1 MATEPRGLLKK
12 QSTRARQRVMAGD
25 KLLTQELDGTTT
37 TETIQLGMVAQKITV
52 QGTGTLAGN
61 IEVSANG
68 TDFVSAG
75 AFTVAALTSYSTHN
89 CVAVRIT
96 RTGGTGK
103 ASILAV

>member
-1 MATEPRGLLKK
+1 MSTEPRGLLKK

-25 KLLTQELDGTTT
+25 KLVTQTLDGVTTV
-37 TETIQLGMVAQKITV
+37 ETIQLGMIAQKITV
-52 QGTGTLAGN
+52 QGIGTLAGN

-75 AFTVAALTSYSTHN
+75 AFTVAALTSYSAHL
-89 CVAVRIT
+89 CVSVRIT
-96 RTGGTGK
+96 RTGGTGQ

>member
-1 MATEPRGLLKK
+1 MAYEPRGLTKK
-12 QSTRARQRVMAGD
+12 ESTRSRQRTMTGD
-25 KLLTQELDGTTT
+25 KQFTGVLDGTTT

-52 QGTGTLAGN
+52 QGKDGLAGD

-68 TDFVSAG
+68 TDFVAAG
-75 AFTVAALTSYSTHN
+75 SFTTAALTTYSTHL

-96 RTGGTGK
+96 RTSGTGK

>member
-25 KLLTQELDGTTT
+25 KLVTGTLDGTTT
-37 TETIQLGMVAQKITV
+37 TETVQLGMVAQKITV
-52 QGTGTLAGN
+52 QGKGTLAGN
-61 IEVSANG
+61 VEVSANG

-75 AFTVAALTSYSTHN
+75 SFTVAAPVSYSTHL

-96 RTGGTGK
+96 RTGGTGE

>member
-1 MATEPRGLLKK
+1 
-12 QSTRARQRVMAGD
+12 MAGD
-25 KLLTQELDGTTT
+25 KVLTGTLDGTTT
-37 TETIQLGMVAQKITV
+37 TETVQLGVVAQKITV

-75 AFTVAALTSYSTHN
+75 AFTTAALTTYSTHL
-89 CVAVRIT
+89 CVAVKIT
-96 RTGGTGK
+96 RTGGTGQ

>member
-1 MATEPRGLLKK
+1 MGYNKK
-12 QSTRARQRVMAGD
+12 ESTRARQRVMAGD
-25 KLLTQELDGTTT
+25 KAVTSILDVTTT
-37 TETIQLGMVAQKITV
+37 TETIQLGMVAQKISV
-52 QGTGTLAGN
+52 QGTGSLAGN

-75 AFTVAALTSYSTHN
+75 TFAVSTIASYNTHS

-96 RTGGTGK
+96 RTAGTGK